1 MTRSAYVRVLLT
13 SAETGQD
20 LDLAIT
26 QSICQYQSCF
36 LTNTTTTEATATAQ
50 LYSYYAFNL
59 HSSITFLYNEVLIIV
74 IKCYFIHII
83 ELVNAPHTDCCLL
96 RSVLYFILW
105 KYYTML
111 LLMNFDYWYNHF
123 STSIPRSWG

>member
-1 MTRSAYVRVLLT
+1 MTRSAYVRVLLI

-74 IKCYFIHII
+74 IKCYFIYII
-83 ELVNAPHTDCCLL
+83 ELVNTPHTDCCLL

-111 LLMNFDYWYNHF
+111 SLMNLITDIIIF